1 MSRAIAVTLAAL
13 VACTACAQNWQ
24 TGEIVRHSGADGN
37 VIADA
42 SIETDAW
49 LVSGGALL
57 SAHSARTGQRG
68 ALIRREDD
76 KTSPAAQ
83 SPSFPAR
90 PGPWLVSGW
99 LRTRMPAMRDPN
111 YSAVLDVRWLDAERT
126 SLGGERIAAQNGVTH
141 AWVYRERAV
150 TAPPGT
156 ASGELVFGFNWSSTG
171 LAELDDV
178 AVTPLDAGVT
188 PAAGVSLSLSA
199 ARRIFAPDEPLAV
212 RATVRLAEGPER
224 PVRLQMDVSDSRGR
238 HLTSGHAATVAHS
251 HRDTAVTIVAAP
263 VQAPERERLVARVLT
278 DPPTGPAQD
287 FGLLVIPRPTDFSL
301 QPTSPFA
308 ALEGHPYTA
317 RWLGVRWNRPNFNWN
332 EREME
337 LASRYGLNYVGMIN
351 EANAAL
357 EGRMSLEDYGRH
369 VHESVSRVKHRVTY
383 WQLGNEPNLYQP
395 GVPEKWAEVLRVG
408 YEAAKRA
415 DPACRVMW
423 GGITALDVDPEMV
436 DKLLAAGGGNYTDM
450 IDVHLYVPIV
460 EMDRLLAKVRADM
473 AKHGVDKPIVI
484 TEVTATLGTAV
495 PEREKAAHVYKRYAV
510 AESHGVL
517 ASWWFVLQWVNTGE
531 FRYCSLIDP
540 GTGEPHEAAAAY
552 SRLSAA
558 LEGARFVRK
567 VDFGGDAWV
576 YEWEKPGRRFYVAW
590 AEGEGAGAVAALPC
604 GTGTGTVTDVAG
616 HQWDVRVA
624 GGLTVGLRDEPLLCE
639 LPAGG
644 SNGPQ
649 APSHDLPQA
658 PLSLARGASCQLPVP
673 SFDGLLTV
681 ETPAG
686 ILASDPQGGALRL
699 VAAPEADLGL
709 HWLVVRHR
717 RDDTDVGFL
726 RQSLAVTPPVALD
739 LRPLPGP
746 GGSAAVAASVTNL
759 SATPL
764 SGMLT
769 IHSPLS
775 VGPRAETIQVPFSGL
790 GAEQTGQIAV
800 PLWAGANPAARYP
813 TTMAV
818 ETAEGVR
825 DELARDLV
833 FAPAP
838 RTLTPP
844 AIDGD
849 LSDWQVEFPITVGPD
864 TGETSHPADG
874 PPSSPADLSARAAVR
889 WDEANLYLAVRVTD
903 DVHRNDQTAGALWDG
918 DGLQLGFAPEPYV
931 PASAYEEWG
940 VALTAAGVERWAWRA
955 APGRPTGRL
964 DFPCGIVRGDGET
977 LYELAIPWALLPAVQ
992 PAEGTVIGLGL
1003 CVNEKDGAN
1012 RGHYAWHAGIATDKD
1027 RLLFG
1032 QVTLTG
1038 PVHSGP

>member
-1 MSRAIAVTLAAL
+1 MSRATAATLAAL
-13 VACTACAQNWQ
+13 LACAACAQSWQ
-24 TGEIVRHSGADGN
+24 TGQIARHSGAEGN

-42 SIETDAW
+42 SLETDAW
-49 LVSGGALL
+49 SVSEGAQL
-57 SAHSARTGQRG
+57 SAESARTGQRG
-68 ALIRREDD
+68 ALIVREDD
-76 KTSPAAQ
+76 KTSPTAQ

-111 YSAVLDVRWLDAERT
+111 YSAVLDVRWLDAEET
-126 SLGGERIAAQNGVTH
+126 SLGGERIAAVNGVTH
-141 AWVYRERAV
+141 AWVYRERAL

-156 ASGELVFGFNWSSTG
+156 ASGKLVFGFNWSSTG

-178 AVTPLDAGVT
+178 AVTPLDADTV

-199 ARRIFAPDEPLAV
+199 ARRIFAPGEPLAV

-224 PVRLQMDVSDSRGR
+224 PVRLQMDIADSRGN
-238 HLTSGHAATVAHS
+238 HLTSGHAQALAHS
-251 HRDTAVTIVAAP
+251 DRDTTVTITAAP
-263 VQAPERERLVARVLT
+263 VQAPERERLVARVFT
-278 DPPTGPAQD
+278 DPPTGPVQV

-357 EGRMSLEDYGRH
+357 EGRMSLQEYERY
-369 VHESVSRVKHRVTY
+369 VHESVSRFKHRVTY

-415 DPACRVMW
+415 DPSCRVMW

-436 DKLLAAGGGNYTDM
+436 DKLLSAGGGNYTDI

-484 TEVTATLGTAV
+484 TEVTATLGTVV
-495 PEREKAAHVYKRYAV
+495 PEREKAAHVYKRFAV

-552 SRLSAA
+552 SRLSTA
-558 LEGARFVRK
+558 LQGARFLRK
-567 VDFGGDAWV
+567 ADCGQNAWV
-576 YEWEKPGRRFYVAW
+576 YEWEKPGRRLYVAW
-590 AEGEGAGAVAALPC
+590 AEKEGAGAVAALPC

-616 HQWDVRVA
+616 HVWDVRVA
-624 GGLTVGLRDEPLLCE
+624 GGLTVGLRDEPLLCD

-644 SNGPQ
+644 PDEPL
-649 APSHDLPQA
+649 APSPDLPQA
-658 PLSLARGASCQLPVP
+658 PVSLARGAACQLPMP
-673 SFDGLLTV
+673 SIAGLLTV

-686 ILASDPQGGALRL
+686 ISASDPQDGVLRL
-699 VAAPEADLGL
+699 VAASEADLGL
-709 HWLVVRHR
+709 HWLVFRHR
-717 RDDTDVGFL
+717 RGDTDLGFL
-726 RQSLAVTPPVALD
+726 RRSLTVTPPVALD
-739 LRPLPGP
+739 LSPLPGP
-746 GGSAAVAASVTNL
+746 EGGAAVVASVTNL

-764 SGMLT
+764 SGTLS
-769 IHSPLS
+769 IGCPLS
-775 VGPRAETIQVPFSGL
+775 AGLRAETIRVPFSGL
-790 GAEQTGQIAV
+790 GAGQAGRIVV
-800 PLWAGANPAARYP
+800 PLSAGANPLARYP
-813 TTMAV
+813 TKVAV
-818 ETAEGVR
+818 ETTEGVR
-825 DELARDLV
+825 DVLGRDLV
-833 FAPAP
+833 FAPAH
-838 RTLTPP
+838 RALAPP

-849 LSDWQVEFPITVGPD
+849 LSDWQIPFPITVGPD

-874 PPSSPADLSARAAVR
+874 PPSSPADLSARAAVQ
-889 WDEANLYLAVRVTD
+889 WDEANLYLAVRVAD
-903 DVHRNDQTAGALWDG
+903 DVHKNDQTAGALWDG
-918 DGLQLGFAPEPYV
+918 DGLQLGFAAEPYV

-955 APGRPTGRL
+955 APGRPTGSL
-964 DFPCGIVRGDGET
+964 DFPCSIVRTEGET
-977 LYELAIPWALLPAVQ
+977 LYELAIPWGMLPAVQ

-1003 CVNEKDGAN
+1003 CVNEKDSAN

-1032 QVTLTG
+1032 QVTLIG
-1038 PVHSGP
+1038 SGHSGP